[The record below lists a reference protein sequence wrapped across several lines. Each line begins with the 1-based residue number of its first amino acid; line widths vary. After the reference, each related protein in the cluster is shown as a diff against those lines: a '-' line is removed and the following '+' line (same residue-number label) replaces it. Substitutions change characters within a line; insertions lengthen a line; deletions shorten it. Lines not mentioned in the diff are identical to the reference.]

1 MLPVNCGSHADYQN
15 LVVKNFRKYYP
26 NPDLLARSTWD
37 IIERF
42 WHLDQSDTDT
52 LLTHKY
58 SKFGPAP
65 RTPSCMQR
73 SYLLFIDFKV
83 SSITEWAAQLKINP
97 LFAILSSFQVG
108 DTPGVGTFYYFMK
121 RLWDSDDP
129 HMTSHIHPLKAKVK
143 KPDAKGE
150 KAAPVEKLTVAE
162 LLPQLEKSA
171 FPLNDQPYAS
181 LFKIY
186 QKDFLDVSVEKGL
199 IHKDSLTLAGD
210 DTPVVTSHREHK
222 KRICKCKENG
232 INDCSCDRYFSQPD
246 CDIGWDSAHD
256 AMPYYQY
263 FKRQNITPFI
273 DLNGKG
279 GRPPVYRNDFT
290 IDKDG
295 VPVCHLDTECSAMA
309 SKLQKAG

>member
-15 LVVKNFRKYYP
+15 LVVENLRKYYP

-42 WHLDQSDTDT
+42 WHLDLSDTDT

-73 SYLLFIDFKV
+73 SYLLSIDFKV
-83 SSITEWAAQLKINP
+83 SSITEWAAQLKMNP
-97 LFAILSSFQVG
+97 LFAILSGFQVG
-108 DTPGVGTFYYFMK
+108 DTPGVGTFYDFMK

-150 KAAPVEKLTVAE
+150 KAASVEKVTVAE
-162 LLPQLEKSA
+162 LLPQLEKTA

-186 QKDFLDVSVEKGL
+186 QKEFLDVSVEKGL
-199 IHKDSLTLAGD
+199 IHKDSLALAADG
-210 DTPVVTSHREHK
+210 TPVVTSHRERK
-222 KRICKCKENG
+222 KRICK
-232 INDCSCDRYFSQPD
+232 
-246 CDIGWDSAHD
+246 
-256 AMPYYQY
+256 
-263 FKRQNITPFI
+263 
-273 DLNGKG
+273 
-279 GRPPVYRNDFT
+279 
-290 IDKDG
+290 
-295 VPVCHLDTECSAMA
+295 
-309 SKLQKAG
+309 